1 MNKKVSLG
9 VTIGLICLAVAIA
22 SAITMSTVGS
32 QYNAILKGLPEKLER
47 YEILDE
53 VDNIINN
60 NYYGNNET
68 DILEIA
74 LAEGYVS
81 SLGDGYSQFMTAE
94 EYADYLLETK
104 GDMSGIGIEYKK
116 ITKSYIQITDV
127 HSGSPA
133 ESAGLQEDDVII
145 AFDGIMLNASNY
157 SEMEEKLVGDKL
169 TSVNLTYRRNGS
181 DTTVNIVK
189 GYEAKSVKTKTH
201 GNVGYLEISDF
212 YDSTVNYVS
221 EAVNSF
227 ISSGI
232 EAIVIDVRK
241 NSSTNY
247 DIAMD
252 VLDIFVPMNDSSVPA
267 ATIVDENRNT
277 VAQYTTT
284 AGEISLPMAVLI
296 SGKTKAAAE
305 LFACNMR
312 DFGKA
317 ELVGT
322 TTAGVGLKRDVFT
335 LSSGDVLLLSV
346 GIVKPYRS
354 ESFNN
359 VGIAPDLEA
368 ELAEKV
374 KNIELDSQF
383 LAAVGLIAP
392 DAE

>member
-9 VTIGLICLAVAIA
+9 VTIGLICLAVAVA
-22 SAITMSTVGS
+22 SAITMSAVGL
-32 QYNAILKGLPEKLER
+32 QYNSLLKGLPEKLER
-47 YEILDE
+47 YEMLDE

-60 NYYGNNET
+60 NYYGNNEADT
-68 DILEIA
+68 LELA

-81 SLGDGYSQFMTAE
+81 SLGDGYSRFMTAE
-94 EYADYLLETK
+94 EYSEYLLETK

-116 ITKSYIQITDV
+116 TSKSYIQVTDV
-127 HSGSPA
+127 HVGSPA
-133 ESAGLQEDDVII
+133 ETAGLEEGDLII

-157 SEMEEKLVGDKL
+157 AEMEEKLEGDKL
-169 TSVNLTYRRNGS
+169 TSVNLTYRRSGT

-189 GYEAKSVKTKTH
+189 GYEAKSVKTKTY

-212 YDSTVNYVS
+212 YASTASYVE
-221 EAVNSF
+221 EAMNSF

-232 EAIVIDVRK
+232 EAVVIDVRK
-241 NSSTNY
+241 NSATNY
-247 DIAMD
+247 DVAME

-267 ATIVDENRNT
+267 ATVVDENQNV

-284 AGEISLPMAVLI
+284 AGEINIPVAVLI
-296 SGKTKAAAE
+296 SGKTQAAAE

-322 TTAGVGLKRDVFT
+322 ATAGVGLKRDVFS
-335 LSSGDVLLLSV
+335 LSSGNVILLSV
-346 GIVKPYRS
+346 GIVNPYRS
-354 ESFNN
+354 ESFNGSG
-359 VGIAPDLEA
+359 VSPDLEA

-374 KNIELDSQF
+374 KNIEQDSQF

-392 DAE
+392 DSQ